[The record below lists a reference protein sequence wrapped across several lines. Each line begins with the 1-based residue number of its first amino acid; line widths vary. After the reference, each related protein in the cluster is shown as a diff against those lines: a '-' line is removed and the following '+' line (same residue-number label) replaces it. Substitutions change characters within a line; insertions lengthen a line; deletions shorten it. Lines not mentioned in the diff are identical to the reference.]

1 MIAQNDYDRIYAAAG
16 KAEQD
21 GSGLRRSLSER

>member
-21 GSGLRRSLSER
+21 VERLAPVII